1 VIDTW
6 WVQGRSDPDRELLD
20 TAALA
25 GHLVPAG
32 SVYAFLAEHRG
43 EVFPDGLFADLF
55 PSGRGRPSVPGE
67 VIASVLVLQT
77 LQDLSDAEAMTALR
91 CDLRWKVA
99 CGLPIDHEGFHP
111 TTLTVWRN
119 RLRASDRPERIFE
132 AVRAVVA
139 ETGVLTGKSRRA
151 LDSVVFD
158 DAVATQDTVTQLIAA
173 VRRVR
178 RLVPAAAAVIA
189 ERCHAHDWD
198 DVRKPAIAWDDK
210 AARDALVSA
219 LVNDA
224 TTVVEGLAGV
234 ELGEPAAQAVA
245 LLALVA
251 GQDVEPAEG
260 SDGTDGR
267 WRIARRVALERVI
280 SVVDPQARHVH
291 KTVHQRQ
298 DGFKGHVAI
307 EPDTGLFT
315 AGELTE
321 ACGEDNHE
329 AVVGL
334 ALLDDD
340 PVDAEDGFEVL
351 GDSAY
356 GTGEARAALADAG
369 HTAIVKPA
377 PLQPA
382 VAGGFTVDDF
392 IVDEAAGTATCP
404 NGVTRRIT
412 ARRSVTFGAACR
424 GCPLRQ
430 RCTTARRGRSLDLH
444 PHDALLRRAR
454 RDWAT
459 RDDLRATYRR
469 HRPMVERSIAWL
481 IGPKGRCRKLRY
493 HGVAANDWWLHTRMA
508 ALNLRR
514 LLNLGLYHHNHT
526 WALPIASA

>member
-1 VIDTW
+1 
-6 WVQGRSDPDRELLD
+6 LD
-20 TAALA
+20 TAALV

-32 SVYAFLAEHRG
+32 SVYAFLAEHRA

-55 PSGRGRPSVPGE
+55 PSGKGRPSVPGE

-77 LQDLSDAEAMTALR
+77 LQDLSDAEAMAALR

-132 AVRAVVA
+132 AVRDVVA
-139 ETGVLTGKSRRA
+139 ATGVLTGKTRRA
-151 LDSVVFD
+151 LDSVVLD

-178 RLVPAAAAVIA
+178 REVPAAAEIIA
-189 ERCHAHDWD
+189 ARCHAHDWD
-198 DVRKPAIAWDDK
+198 QPGKPAIAWDDK
-210 AARDALVSA
+210 TARDALVSA

-224 TTVVEGLAGV
+224 NALVAALADA
-234 ELGEPAAQAVA
+234 ELDPQAAQALA

-251 GQDVEPAEG
+251 GQDVEPADG

-267 WRIARRVALERVI
+267 WRIARRVAEDRVI
-280 SVVDPQARHVH
+280 STVDPQARHVH
-291 KTVHQRQ
+291 KTVHHRQ
-298 DGFKGHVAI
+298 DGFKAHVAV

-315 AGELTE
+315 AGELAE
-321 ACGEDNHE
+321 AAGEDTHE

-334 ALLDDD
+334 DLLDND
-340 PVDAEDGFEVL
+340 PEPGPFEVL

-356 GTGEARAALADAG
+356 GTGDARAALAEAG
-369 HTAIVKPA
+369 HTAIIKPV
-377 PLQPA
+377 PLRPA
-382 VAGGFTVDDF
+382 VAGGFTLDDF
-392 IVDEAAGTATCP
+392 TVDEATGTVTCP
-404 NGVTRRIT
+404 NGLTRPIT
-412 ARRSVTFGAACR
+412 PSRTVTFGAACR
-424 GCPLRQ
+424 DCPLRT
-430 RCTTARRGRSLDLH
+430 RCTTSKTGRTLNLH
-444 PHDALLRRAR
+444 HHDALLRQAR
-454 RDWAT
+454 RDWAH
-459 RDDLRATYRR
+459 RDDLRATYRQ

-493 HGVAANDWWLHTRMA
+493 RGVAANDLWLHTRMA

-514 LLNLGLYHHNHT
+514 LLNLGLTRHPGG
-526 WALPIASA
+526 WAIA